1 MHMHICNRW
10 GRVQPAAPLLMK
22 LHGYP
27 MSYSHSGKCNGV
39 DRSAY
44 ILGESTHTCS
54 ACYMYTIPEPIFL
67 CISSCLALSIT
78 EEREL

>member
-44 ILGESTHTCS
+44 ILGEFSRTRS
-54 ACYMYTIPEPIFL
+54 ACHMCPIPKAVFR
-67 CISSCLALSIT
+67 CTSSRSALSIT